1 VGLALLTEADPA
13 LLAVLR
19 QAIEGAYEIRG
30 DPDSAMNAGSAVATI
45 NRLGE
50 ALDG

>member
-1 VGLALLTEADPA
+1 LTSADPVVIA
-13 LLAVLR
+13 ALR
-19 QAIEGAYEIRG
+19 QALIGAYEIRG